1 MRGEEWGY
9 EEVACVQ
16 LNVATVLFWLG
27 TRLVGGRMGGRGVG
41 VWGGGGGVRGKR
53 VSKREE
59 GEEGY

>member
-1 MRGEEWGY
+1 
-9 EEVACVQ
+9 
-16 LNVATVLFWLG
+16 
-27 TRLVGGRMGGRGVG
+27 MGGRGVG